1 MHDHSRTLSAVFC
14 SGGFGS
20 LHLGVRTF
28 SSLALFLLSF
38 LSPGRSSVEQQKALA
53 IIHTVTQSCSTTQP
67 CPASSLAAKQ
77 VMIASWYGK
86 KFQGRL
92 TANGE
97 YFDKNKLTAANKI
110 LPLGSVVKLTVPSTG
125 RSVIVRINDRGP
137 WIKGRDFDL
146 SEAAATELGIHKQG
160 IAGLEVAVLS
170 QGPRKF

>member
-1 MHDHSRTLSAVFC
+1 
-14 SGGFGS
+14 
-20 LHLGVRTF
+20 
-28 SSLALFLLSF
+28 
-38 LSPGRSSVEQQKALA
+38 
-53 IIHTVTQSCSTTQP
+53 
-67 CPASSLAAKQ
+67 
-77 VMIASWYGK
+77 MIASWYGK

>member
-1 MHDHSRTLSAVFC
+1 MHDHSRALSTVFC

-20 LHLGVRTF
+20 LHLGVKTF
-28 SSLALFLLSF
+28 GSLALLLVSF
-38 LSPGRSSVEQQKALA
+38 LSPGRSSVEKP
-53 IIHTVTQSCSTTQP
+53 QP
-67 CPASSLAAKQ
+67 CTASSIAAKKF
-77 VMIASWYGK
+77 MIASWYGR

-97 YFDKNKLTAANKI
+97 QFDKNKLTAANKS
-110 LPLGSVVKLTVPSTG
+110 LPLGSIVKLTVPSTG
-125 RSVIVRINDRGP
+125 RSVIVRINDRGS

-146 SEAAATELGIHKQG
+146 SEAAAKELGIHKQG